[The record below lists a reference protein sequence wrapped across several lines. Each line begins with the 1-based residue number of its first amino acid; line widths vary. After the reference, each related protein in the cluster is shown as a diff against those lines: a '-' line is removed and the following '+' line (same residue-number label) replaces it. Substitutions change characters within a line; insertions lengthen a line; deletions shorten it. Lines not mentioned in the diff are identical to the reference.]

1 MFNISSTLFIK
12 FIKIITLIRQ
22 VEFYIILLKTLFL
35 LSLANIN
42 KLGVYYNNITNLL
55 ITLTSRIVL
64 VV

>member
-1 MFNISSTLFIK
+1 MFDIGSTSSIK
-12 FIKIITLIRQ
+12 STKIITLIRQ

-35 LSLANIN
+35 LSLADIN